1 VPDEIWNEAAR
12 HNDEQR
18 LASLILWISMTNVW
32 NRINVSTKQVAGEWA
47 KSADAQKWEQSR
59 SAAR

>member
-1 VPDEIWNEAAR
+1 MA
-12 HNDEQR
+12 

-47 KSADAQKWEQSR
+47 KSADAQKWGQSR